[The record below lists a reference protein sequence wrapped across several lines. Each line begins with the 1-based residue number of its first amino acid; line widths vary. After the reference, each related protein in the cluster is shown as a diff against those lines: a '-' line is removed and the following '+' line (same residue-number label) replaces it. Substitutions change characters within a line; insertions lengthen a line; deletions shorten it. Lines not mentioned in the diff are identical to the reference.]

1 MSDIQCDNSA
11 ILEGLEKAFEA
22 LEASA
27 CKVVVP
33 DSDLKP
39 VIEKPDDDAR
49 IQLLEKQVKALND
62 KVAEKQSDFE
72 RILKIKV
79 QYDGI
84 IQKQMR
90 MLESMSQR
98 LKDFG
103 LDYFHV

>member
-1 MSDIQCDNSA
+1 MSDTQIDNGA

-27 CKVVVP
+27 CKVIVP
-33 DSDLKP
+33 IEETKP
-39 VIEKPDDDAR
+39 LAKEPDDVALVQR
-49 IQLLEKQVKALND
+49 LEKQVQELKA
-62 KVAEKQSDFE
+62 KVQEKQRDFE

-103 LDYFHV
+103 LDYFHE

>member
-27 CKVVVP
+27 CKVIVP
-33 DSDLKP
+33 IEETKP
-39 VIEKPDDDAR
+39 LAKEPDDDAR
-49 IQLLEKQVKALND
+49 IQRLEKQVKALND
-62 KVAEKQSDFE
+62 KVAEKQRDFE
-72 RILKIKV
+72 RILRIKV

-103 LDYFHV
+103 LDYFHE